1 MEERS
6 GQEFLDF
13 VGYGNFFVVRPRS
26 VLVLVR
32 DVASPAGFSWMT
44 SPHFSF
50 AGGGYRQ
57 YLAPAH
63 QPFGEF
69 LAPARQR
76 SSLGA
81 VVHWWTSLAGGHR
94 SAVDVAQRCNS
105 AVDVARPCCSAV
117 DVVRL
122 CCSTVDVARR
132 LHSVVDVAWG
142 PLALPLGPV
151 LPPPVSLLL
160 LAPPT
165 CLALILAPPTCF
177 AFGPRFPLLASPLL
191 LTPLPF
197 ASPCF
202 SLPPS
207 ASLCSSLLF
216 RTHDLSRLLGRVAV
230 WRVRSH
236 AVERGE
242 MLRAAGPR
250 LLREQGGKDVS
261 VQLLELHQGSD
272 TAADYAIKFRT
283 LAAQSGWNDAA
294 LLAVFREGLNPAD
307 TDTTLFLFIGTAI
320 RLDNLRLQHLMSTFP
335 RHQPQ
340 RHTGFQAPKEEVPEP
355 MQLGRSQVSKQERQR
370 QRHTDMRLCYYCG
383 QPGHQVYRC
392 PEKPSTSQIG
402 LFHQEKLFFYI
413 ITSPTNPIILGLPWL
428 QQHEPLIS
436 WREGELVRWSQHCL
450 HTCFPFATPVA
461 CLTTSVQRP
470 TSNELIMLPKE
481 YEDLREVG
489 SKEKASRLPPHR
501 PWVCAID
508 FLPNTMPP
516 KSRVYPLSL
525 PENQAIEEYVEE
537 ALALGFI
544 RPSTSP
550 ATAGFFFVEKKD
562 GGLRPCID
570 YRGLNAFTVRYAY
583 PLPLVPAALEQL
595 RGARIF
601 SKLDLRSA

>member
-177 AFGPRFPLLASPLL
+177 AF
-191 LTPLPF
+191 
-197 ASPCF
+197 
-202 SLPPS
+202 
-207 ASLCSSLLF
+207 
-216 RTHDLSRLLGRVAV
+216 D
-230 WRVRSH
+230 
-236 AVERGE
+236 
-242 MLRAAGPR
+242 R

-392 PEKPSTSQIG
+392 PEKPSTSQVGEAMLSSKVSLPTLLHHSLQIPSFSALIDSGSAVNIIDRGLIG

-525 PENQAIEEYVEE
+525 PENQAMEEYVEE